1 MSFFFEA
8 VSCLGPGRCVCY
20 SLESGVNQMS
30 GHFVNVPSYTET
42 PADLLDRTNQEELQL
57 VFPRASYQ
65 LTFETSDGVLD
76 FINDLLILSRCLRSI
91 NLDHLTLRDIV
102 SSHFVVD
109 VCVFSLAYPFNC
121 GLGPRGFGHSSYQTE
136 ETRKTL
142 TYRGRS
148 QTRMSD

>member
-1 MSFFFEA
+1 MSRSWQMCVLQF
-8 VSCLGPGRCVCY
+8 GIRC
-20 SLESGVNQMS
+20 ES
-30 GHFVNVPSYTET
+30 NVRTLCECCSYTET

-91 NLDHLTLRDIV
+91 NFDHLTLRDIV
-102 SSHFVVD
+102 SSQCVVD
-109 VCVFSLAYPFNC
+109 VCVFLFAYPFNC
-121 GLGPRGFGHSSYQTE
+121 GLGPRGFGHSSYQTGE

-142 TYRGRS
+142 TNRGRS